1 MTLSSWE
8 ELIKRVPQGSV
19 LGPNLFNLYLNDL
32 FYLADL
38 TEVCNFADDTTFH
51 ACDKDLSNLIK
62 RLEHDA
68 FLATESFETNN
79 MTLNKDKCH
88 LLVSRYKYENVWVK
102 MGDEKIWESAK
113 QKLLGM
119 EIGKN
124 HNFDNYVIPLCK
136 KAERK
141 LAVFARLPKFM
152 SLKQK
157 RILMKTFAESQF
169 GYCPLIWMFHSR
181 TLNSKINHLQE
192 GSL

>member
-19 LGPNLFNLYLNDL
+19 LGPNLFNLYLNGL

-68 FLATESFETNN
+68 FLATESFENNN

-88 LLVSRYKYENVWVK
+88 LLVSRHKYENV
-102 MGDEKIWESAK
+102 
-113 QKLLGM
+113 
-119 EIGKN
+119 
-124 HNFDNYVIPLCK
+124 
-136 KAERK
+136 
-141 LAVFARLPKFM
+141 
-152 SLKQK
+152 
-157 RILMKTFAESQF
+157 
-169 GYCPLIWMFHSR
+169 
-181 TLNSKINHLQE
+181 
-192 GSL
+192 